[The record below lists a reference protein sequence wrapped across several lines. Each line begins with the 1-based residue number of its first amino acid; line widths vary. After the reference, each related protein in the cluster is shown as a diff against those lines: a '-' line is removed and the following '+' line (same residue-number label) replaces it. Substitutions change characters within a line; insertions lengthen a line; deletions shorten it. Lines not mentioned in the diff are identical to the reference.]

1 MFIIKHKTAFFLFTA
16 LVTLAALAAIAAFGL
31 HLGID
36 FKGGTLLSV
45 TYEESRPTV
54 ADLETSVRPLG
65 YGEVRI
71 QPSDDKDL
79 LVRTREISTAEKDA
93 LLLALSL
100 SGSAPLTEKS
110 FTAIGPSIGKEL
122 TNKAVAAIIAI
133 VLALLAFITF
143 AFRNVSKPVSSWKYA
158 VIAIVTLVHDML
170 VPMGVFA
177 YLGFARGAE
186 VDSLFVVALLAILG
200 ISINDTIVVFD
211 RVRENLR
218 RREEMNTKEPFD
230 ETVGKSLNQTIVR
243 SINTSLTVVFV
254 LLALFFFGPETTKNF
269 ALMLTV
275 GMIAGTYSSI
285 FLASP
290 LLVVW
295 ERYAK
300 RT

>member
-1 MFIIKHKTAFFLFTA
+1 M
-16 LVTLAALAAIAAFGL
+16 
-31 HLGID
+31 
-36 FKGGTLLSV
+36 
-45 TYEESRPTV
+45 
-54 ADLETSVRPLG
+54 
-65 YGEVRI
+65 
-71 QPSDDKDL
+71 
-79 LVRTREISTAEKDA
+79 
-93 LLLALSL
+93 LLALSL
-100 SGSAPLTEKS
+100 SGSAPLIEKS

-122 TNKAVAAIIAI
+122 TNKAIAAIIAI

-143 AFRNVSKPVSSWKYA
+143 AFRKVSKPVSSWKYA